1 MRKVDKRPEPKEWVE
16 YRQPPG
22 AKYEAISELRSSLLE
37 EQGYVCAYCMRRI
50 PVKDR
55 NSNETSRIEHVLSRE
70 KHPDRE
76 LDYHNM
82 VICCPGAISSD
93 FHCDKLKGNEDL
105 TFNLF
110 DDELFTSLSY
120 KSKSGK
126 IVSANEDYDRQIN
139 QLLNLNNRWLMAN
152 RLQALLGVID
162 YLNRKGWIAS
172 NLNQQIS
179 KWSNMD
185 AEGRYK
191 EYNSIVVW
199 YLKKKQRQCDL

>member
-1 MRKVDKRPEPKEWVE
+1 MSFLQAFLIKVNLGR
-16 YRQPPG
+16 
-22 AKYEAISELRSSLLE
+22 
-37 EQGYVCAYCMRRI
+37 
-50 PVKDR
+50 
-55 NSNETSRIEHVLSRE
+55 LSR
-70 KHPDRE
+70 R
-76 LDYHNM
+76 M
-82 VICCPGAISSD
+82 
-93 FHCDKLKGNEDL
+93 
-105 TFNLF
+105 
-110 DDELFTSLSY
+110 
-120 KSKSGK
+120 
-126 IVSANEDYDRQIN
+126 QIN

-162 YLNRKGWIAS
+162 YLNRKGWTAS

>member
-1 MRKVDKRPEPKEWVE
+1 MSFL
-16 YRQPPG
+16 Q
-22 AKYEAISELRSSLLE
+22 AFLI
-37 EQGYVCAYCMRRI
+37 
-50 PVKDR
+50 
-55 NSNETSRIEHVLSRE
+55 
-70 KHPDRE
+70 
-76 LDYHNM
+76 
-82 VICCPGAISSD
+82 
-93 FHCDKLKGNEDL
+93 
-105 TFNLF
+105 
-110 DDELFTSLSY
+110 

-162 YLNRKGWIAS
+162 YLNRKGWTAS

>member
-16 YRQPPG
+16 YRQTPG

-82 VICCPGAISSD
+82 VICCPGAI
-93 FHCDKLKGNEDL
+93 FPDL
-105 TFNLF
+105 
-110 DDELFTSLSY
+110 
-120 KSKSGK
+120 
-126 IVSANEDYDRQIN
+126 
-139 QLLNLNNRWLMAN
+139 LL
-152 RLQALLGVID
+152 
-162 YLNRKGWIAS
+162 
-172 NLNQQIS
+172 
-179 KWSNMD
+179 
-185 AEGRYK
+185 
-191 EYNSIVVW
+191 
-199 YLKKKQRQCDL
+199 

>member
-1 MRKVDKRPEPKEWVE
+1 MRKIDKRPEPKVWVE
-16 YRQPPG
+16 YRQTPG

-93 FHCDKLKGNEDL
+93 FHCDKL
-105 TFNLF
+105 
-110 DDELFTSLSY
+110 
-120 KSKSGK
+120 
-126 IVSANEDYDRQIN
+126 
-139 QLLNLNNRWLMAN
+139 
-152 RLQALLGVID
+152 
-162 YLNRKGWIAS
+162 
-172 NLNQQIS
+172 
-179 KWSNMD
+179 
-185 AEGRYK
+185 
-191 EYNSIVVW
+191 
-199 YLKKKQRQCDL
+199 

>member
-1 MRKVDKRPEPKEWVE
+1 M
-16 YRQPPG
+16 
-22 AKYEAISELRSSLLE
+22 
-37 EQGYVCAYCMRRI
+37 
-50 PVKDR
+50 KDR

-162 YLNRKGWIAS
+162 YLNQMCIRDRVSRVAVGMLFLSAS
-172 NLNQQIS
+172 S
-179 KWSNMD
+179 KACCRLKESGRAAKRASWGVGVRERGTSSDGSRESMP
-185 AEGRYK
+185 AE
-191 EYNSIVVW
+191 
-199 YLKKKQRQCDL
+199 

>member
-1 MRKVDKRPEPKEWVE
+1 MAYGTNTSGNAGQVAIDRFAEMMIARMEQMKASDWKKGWIG
-16 YRQPPG
+16 G
-22 AKYEAISELRSSLLE
+22 ASGFAGLP
-37 EQGYVCAYCMRRI
+37 QNVGG
-50 PVKDR
+50 R
-55 NSNETSRIEHVLSRE
+55 NYSG
-70 KHPDRE
+70 
-76 LDYHNM
+76 YHNM
-82 VICCPGAISSD
+82 VIFCPGAISSD

-162 YLNRKGWIAS
+162 YLNRKGWTAS